1 MNTTNNIKKI
11 YRLPNSECTGGTA
24 GTANLNDWPYSIGQ
38 RNILFQNIKII
49 QDECFLVYETK
60 TAEVEMEKMELPERL
75 TNPQYGSAELEKY
88 LIEMAKN
95 APGIE
100 KIWEITK
107 DLPSLTQML
116 LEEREDED

>member
-1 MNTTNNIKKI
+1 MINTHINTRSK
-11 YRLPNSECTGGTA
+11 
-24 GTANLNDWPYSIGQ
+24 
-38 RNILFQNIKII
+38 
-49 QDECFLVYETK
+49 YETHFIGDEFREMVK
-60 TAEVEMEKMELPERL
+60 TTFELPERL